1 MIKTYAIDARTADK
15 HFPGIGRYVANLLR
29 AIPRRL
35 QPEERVVYLC
45 SRMQREELDLR
56 NSDQI
61 SWLETE
67 ASPFGLAQQ
76 WQVPRLLRTHGVDV
90 YHSPYYLMPYWPGVP
105 TVLTVYDLIPMHFP
119 EYVSL
124 QARLLFRLTTNLAL
138 RRAQRVLA
146 ISEAT
151 RADYLS
157 NFDLAPDRIYTTHL
171 AAAPS
176 FRPSDDEQI
185 AKTRREYGLPH
196 PYVLY
201 VGSNKPHKN
210 LARLVQAWAAV
221 LEGIVEPHTLVL
233 AGRRDPRYSH
243 VEREIEHLGLEERVR
258 YIQDAPDETLAALY
272 SGAKVF
278 VFPSLYEG
286 FGLPVLEA
294 MSCGAA
300 VACANCSSLPEIVG
314 DSGILFDPR
323 LIESIANAI
332 IELLTDH
339 NRRAGLQHK
348 ALRRSSTFSWDHTA
362 TATLDAYRGL

>member
-1 MIKTYAIDARTADK
+1 MSKTYAIDARTVDK

-29 AIPRRL
+29 AAPRHL
-35 QPEERVVYLC
+35 QPAERILYLC
-45 SRMQREELDLR
+45 SREQREELNLTD
-56 NSDQI
+56 SDQM
-61 SWLETE
+61 SWLETT

-76 WQVPRLLRTHGVDV
+76 WQIPRLLRAHDVDV

-124 QARLLFRLTTNLAL
+124 QARLLFRLTTSLAL

-146 ISEAT
+146 ISRAT

-157 NFDLAPDRIYTTHL
+157 HFDLAPEHISTTHL

-176 FRPSDDEQI
+176 FRPADDEQI
-185 AKTRREYGLPH
+185 AKTRREYGLSQPF
-196 PYVLY
+196 VLY

-210 LARLVQAWAAV
+210 LVRLVQAWAAV
-221 LEGIVEPHTLVL
+221 LERIPMTHTLVL
-233 AGRRDPRYSH
+233 AGRRDSRYSQ
-243 VEREIEHLGLEERVR
+243 VEHEIARLGLGEGVR
-258 YIQDAPDETLAALY
+258 QIQDAPDEALAVLY
-272 SGAKVF
+272 SGAELF

-300 VACANCSSLPEIVG
+300 VACANRSSLPEIVH
-314 DSGILFDPR
+314 DSSILFDPQHT
-323 LIESIANAI
+323 ESIVHAI
-332 IELLTDH
+332 TELLTDH
-339 NRRAGLQHK
+339 NRRVKLRRR
-348 ALRRSSTFSWDHTA
+348 ALRRSSAFSWEHTA
-362 TATLDAYRGL
+362 SATLDAYRGL